1 MTNIRIIAPSCTIIY
16 AGCVC
21 TDLLCTTVSDG
32 TLRVGILPSYEVS
45 QMAGE
50 VKIVINDGCIEHIS
64 EVARAVV
71 YLDHVD
77 VYVTPPPLTHTHSAR
92 TLIQINTPRAL
103 ATLYD
108 DGTQHLM
115 LEGNSFF
122 VMDVPT
128 LATYR
133 LTHHSLSC
141 GENITLR
148 GTLIDGDEYLVTLI
162 YRDKWHILHELR
174 ASRIRVTREGIE
186 TVDIV
191 EDMLLHEVK
200 TVYHADQVKRYFRA
214 TSPHRYVESM
224 TGYLFLE
231 AVMLGADEE
240 ARVYLSTSV
249 DNMYTDILSL
259 LGEYDTIES
268 YQGKIA
274 LYDSRQTIAYP
285 RLYDI
290 DIVSGRITNV
300 TCHR

>member
-16 AGCVC
+16 AGCIC
-21 TDLLCTTVSDG
+21 TDVLSTSVPDG
-32 TLRVGILPSYEVS
+32 TLRVGILPSYDVS

-50 VKIVINDGCIEHIS
+50 VRIDIRDGCIDYIS

-71 YLDHVD
+71 YLDRID
-77 VYVTPPPLTHTHSAR
+77 IYVTPPPLTHSHSAR
-92 TLIQINTPRAL
+92 TLTQLNTPRAL

-128 LATYR
+128 LSSYKV
-133 LTHHSLSC
+133 THHSLSC

-148 GTLIDGDEYLVTLI
+148 GTLLDGDEYLVTLI
-162 YRDKWHILHELR
+162 YRDKWRILHELR
-174 ASRIRVTREGIE
+174 ASSIRVTSEGIE

-191 EDMLLHEVK
+191 EDMRLHEVK
-200 TVYHADQVKRYFRA
+200 TVYHAEQVNRYFRP
-214 TSPHRYVESM
+214 TSPHKYVDSM
-224 TGYLFLE
+224 IGYLFLE
-231 AVMLGADEE
+231 AVMLGIDEE
-240 ARVYLSTSV
+240 ARGYLSSSV
-249 DNMYTDILSL
+249 ADMYIEILSL

-268 YQGKIA
+268 CDGKIA
-274 LYDSRQTIAYP
+274 LYDSRETIALA

-290 DIVSGRITNV
+290 DIERGRITNI
-300 TCHR
+300 TRHR